1 MTDTGQS
8 ALVQIAALSYTLW
21 QAERLGRE
29 GTARNQLL
37 AVQVDGMTHNTVV
50 TIGRE
55 YGSGGRVIGQ
65 ELAKKLDIPFYD
77 NELIDRAAEKSGL
90 STELLKDVDEQPVN
104 VFLQTCSTMVYTG
117 GGRISLPTEVSLN
130 DRLFFAQSEVIR
142 ELASKGPCVIVG
154 RCADYVLRDD
164 ANTLNI
170 FIHAPLSYRI
180 ERAVN
185 VYGIARNRAKN
196 FVAKM
201 DKKRS
206 SYYNYY
212 TNKQWNDAR
221 SYDLCIDST
230 VLGEDGTAALIGT
243 FVQMGRIS

>member
-1 MTDTGQS
+1 MQP
-8 ALVQIAALSYTLW
+8 
-21 QAERLGRE
+21 
-29 GTARNQLL
+29 
-37 AVQVDGMTHNTVV
+37 NTVI

-55 YGSGGRVIGQ
+55 YGSGGRVIGK
-65 ELAKKLDIPFYD
+65 ELARKLDIPFYD

-90 STELLKDVDEQPVN
+90 SMELLKDVDEQPVN
-104 VFLQTCSTMVYTG
+104 VFLQTCTTLMFSGSRVA
-117 GGRISLPTEVSLN
+117 LPAEVSIN
-130 DRLFFAQSEVIR
+130 DKLFFAQSEVIR
-142 ELASKGPCVIVG
+142 ELAAQGPCVIVG

-196 FVAKM
+196 VVARM
-201 DKKRS
+201 DRKRS
-206 SYYNYY
+206 SYYNFY
-212 TNKQWNDAR
+212 TNKSWSDAR

>member
-1 MTDTGQS
+1 MQFVVK
-8 ALVQIAALSYTLW
+8 L
-21 QAERLGRE
+21 
-29 GTARNQLL
+29 
-37 AVQVDGMTHNTVV
+37 NTVV

-55 YGSGGRVIGQ
+55 YGSGGRVIGKA
-65 ELAKKLDIPFYD
+65 LAEKLDIPFYD
-77 NELIDRAAEKSGL
+77 NELIDKAAERSGL
-90 STELLKDVDEQPVN
+90 SSELLKDVDEQPVN
-104 VFLQTCSTMVYTG
+104 VFLKTCSTMLYTG
-117 GGRISLPTEVSLN
+117 GGRLHIPAETSLN
-130 DRLFFAQSEVIR
+130 DRLFFAQSDVIR
-142 ELASKGPCVIVG
+142 EMAAKGPCVIVG

-196 FVAKM
+196 VVAKM
-201 DKKRS
+201 DRKRA

-212 TNKQWNDAR
+212 TNKSWNDAR
-221 SYDLCIDST
+221 SYDMCIDST
-230 VLGEDGTAALIGT
+230 VLGEDGTAAMIGT

>member
-1 MTDTGQS
+1 MK
-8 ALVQIAALSYTLW
+8 
-21 QAERLGRE
+21 
-29 GTARNQLL
+29 
-37 AVQVDGMTHNTVV
+37 HNTVV

-65 ELAKKLDIPFYD
+65 SLAKKLDIPFYD
-77 NELIDRAAEKSGL
+77 NELIDRAAQKSGL
-90 STELLKDVDEQPVN
+90 SSEMLKDVDEQPVN
-104 VFLQTCSTMVYTG
+104 VFLQTCTTMVFAG
-117 GGRISLPTEVSLN
+117 ARFSMPTEASIN
-130 DRLFFAQSEVIR
+130 DKLFFAQSEVIR
-142 ELASKGPCVIVG
+142 ELAAQGPCVIVG

-170 FIHAPLSYRI
+170 FIHADLSYRI

-196 FVAKM
+196 VVSRM
-201 DKKRS
+201 DRKRS

-212 TNKQWNDAR
+212 TNKSWSDAR

-230 VLGEDGTAALIGT
+230 VLGEDGTAAMLGT

>member
-1 MTDTGQS
+1 MQP
-8 ALVQIAALSYTLW
+8 
-21 QAERLGRE
+21 
-29 GTARNQLL
+29 
-37 AVQVDGMTHNTVV
+37 NTVV

-65 ELAKKLDIPFYD
+65 MLAKKLDIPFYD

-90 STELLKDVDEQPVN
+90 SMELLKDVDEQPVN
-104 VFLQTCSTMVYTG
+104 VFLQTCSTMLFAGSRV
-117 GGRISLPTEVSLN
+117 SLPAEVSIN
-130 DRLFFAQSEVIR
+130 DKLFFAQSEVIR
-142 ELASKGPCVIVG
+142 ELAAQGPCVIVG

-196 FVAKM
+196 VVARM

-206 SYYNYY
+206 SYYNFY
-212 TNKQWNDAR
+212 TNKSWNDAR

-230 VLGEDGTAALIGT
+230 VLGEDGTAAMIGT